1 MIMEREQLLQR
12 FNNYISRKALEGY
25 NIVDRNETFFTAVL
39 HKPGEKVNHLL
50 HALLTLVTCL
60 WGIVWIILASKARSD
75 ERIRISFDSNGNLV
89 EERIKS

>member
-1 MIMEREQLLQR
+1 MERELLLVR
-12 FNNYISRKALEGY
+12 FNNYISTKALEGY
-25 NIVDRNETFFTAVL
+25 NIVDRNDAFFTAVL
-39 HKPGEKVNHLL
+39 FKPGEKVNHLL
-50 HALLTLVTCL
+50 HAILTIVTCV